1 MNKNPILLGVVAL
14 AIAMLSCNTPQGQEV
29 YDLQTKV
36 AALLTATAAQGAA
49 QQVLPAG
56 GAMPAVPSAGPPP
69 VAATPCQAMVTANQ
83 NANVRSGPGTVYD
96 PPIGN
101 LLAGQTA
108 LIDGKNA
115 ESTWWYIVFPGGPGG
130 HGWISYITV
139 DTSCLPPAVAI
150 VVPPATPTE
159 IVVVVTDV
167 SVSVS
172 PDEIG
177 VPGCFGPIMPFNI
190 SATITTNGAIK
201 LKYHFVTQQD
211 GNLSSHTVNFAKAA
225 SKDVSEDYTPSIV
238 DGKHWV
244 KIVIEGM
251 DLSGMDVQTNYKINC

>member
-1 MNKNPILLGVVAL
+1 MPGV
-14 AIAMLSCNTPQGQEV
+14 PP
-29 YDLQTKV
+29 
-36 AALLTATAAQGAA
+36 AA
-49 QQVLPAG
+49 
-56 GAMPAVPSAGPPP
+56 AVPAS
-69 VAATPCQAMVTANQ
+69 ATPCRAMVTANQ

-108 LIDGKNA
+108 FVDGKNA

-139 DTSCLPPAVAI
+139 DATCLPAEVAI

-167 SVSVS
+167 SISVS

-177 VPGCFGPIMPFNI
+177 VPGCMGPIMP
-190 SATITTNGAIK
+190 STATATITTNGAIK
-201 LKYHFVTQQD
+201 LKWHFVTQQN
-211 GNLSSHTVNFAKAA
+211 GNLPSHTVNFAKAG
-225 SKDVSEDYTPSIV
+225 SKDVSDDFTPLLSA
-238 DGKHWV
+238 GKYWV
-244 KIVIEGM
+244 RIVIEGM
-251 DLSGMDVQTNYKINC
+251 DLSGMGTEVKYKISC